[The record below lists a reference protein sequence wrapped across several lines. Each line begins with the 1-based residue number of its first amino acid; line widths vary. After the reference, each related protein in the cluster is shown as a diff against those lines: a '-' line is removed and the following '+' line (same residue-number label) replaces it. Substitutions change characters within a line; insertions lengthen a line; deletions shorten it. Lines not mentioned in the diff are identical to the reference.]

1 MRKAQI
7 SRKTAET
14 DITLK
19 LDLDG
24 RGRYS
29 ISTSIPFLDHM
40 LSLMAKHGLFDLEVK
55 AHGDLEV
62 DFHHTVEDIGIC
74 LGEGIRKALGAM
86 KGVQRYGS
94 AAVPMNETLA
104 VASIDLSNRPYL
116 VYNVKIHLDKVGTFD
131 TRLVPEFFQALT
143 SHSGMTLHLNVP
155 YGTNSHHVIEA
166 IFKAFGRALD
176 EATMISSRFEDI
188 MSTKGEI

>member
-1 MRKAQI
+1 MRKATVT
-7 SRKTAET
+7 RKTAET
-14 DITLK
+14 DITLE
-19 LDLDG
+19 LNLDG
-24 RGRYS
+24 RGRYC

-40 LSLMAKHGLFDLEVK
+40 LSLMAKHGLFDLDVK
-55 AHGDLEV
+55 AYGDLEV

-74 LGEGIRKALGAM
+74 LGEAIRKALGDM

-94 AAVPMNETLA
+94 SAIPMNESLA
-104 VASIDLSNRPYL
+104 VAAIDLSNRPYL
-116 VYNVKIHLDKVGTFD
+116 IYNVKDNLENIGTFD
-131 TRLVPEFFQALT
+131 KRLVPEFFQALT

-155 YGTNSHHVIEA
+155 YGTNSHHIIEA